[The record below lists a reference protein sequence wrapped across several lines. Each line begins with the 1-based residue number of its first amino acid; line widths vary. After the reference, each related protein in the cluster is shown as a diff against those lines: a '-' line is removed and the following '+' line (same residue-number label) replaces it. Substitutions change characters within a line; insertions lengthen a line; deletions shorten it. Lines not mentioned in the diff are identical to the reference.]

1 MVEMAETSSIL
12 KSSTKR
18 SLLLLDEL
26 GRGTSTHDG
35 SSIAQAVLETLSAR
49 NVRTVFS
56 THYHTLCL
64 NLPAGCVSKHMSC
77 HVEKVGSLLNRQKV
91 RFFQDEETG
100 LERVTFL
107 YTLSDGHASR
117 SHGFHAARSAGLPDE
132 VILAAQRAAKD
143 LQKLHNG
150 LQYINHFK
158 RQRFDKAKNFKFTV
172 CDDQDLMAYN

>member
-35 SSIAQAVLETLSAR
+35 SSIAQAVLENLSAR
-49 NVRTVFS
+49 KVRTLFS

-77 HVEKVGSLLNRQKV
+77 HVEKVTSHFSQQKL
-91 RFFQDEETG
+91 RIFQEEETG
-100 LERVTFL
+100 LEKVT
-107 YTLSDGHASR
+107 SG
-117 SHGFHAARSAGLPDE
+117 
-132 VILAAQRAAKD
+132 VIPVKM
-143 LQKLHNG
+143 G
-150 LQYINHFK
+150 P
-158 RQRFDKAKNFKFTV
+158 
-172 CDDQDLMAYN
+172 